1 MEGCRE
7 DEEGDEDGDSWKEKS
22 RGHWRIRCG
31 TFTSTTSLNYSSF
44 IFLFEDIYY
53 FVGFIFDNVS
63 SSHLF
68 ICLSEINYFQ
78 VTKIKYTFLIIR
90 QIFVLSTNALL
101 FVSL

>member
-7 DEEGDEDGDSWKEKS
+7 DEEGDEDGTRGRKS
-22 RGHWRIRCG
+22 HEVIGAFDVGHLLVLLLLI
-31 TFTSTTSLNYSSF
+31 TLHSF
-44 IFLFEDIYY
+44 FLFEDIYY